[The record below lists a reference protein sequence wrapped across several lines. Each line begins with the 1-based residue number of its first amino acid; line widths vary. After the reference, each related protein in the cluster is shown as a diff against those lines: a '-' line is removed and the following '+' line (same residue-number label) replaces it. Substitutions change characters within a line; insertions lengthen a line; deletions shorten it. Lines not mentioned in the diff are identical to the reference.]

1 MLCDKKGDWKDN
13 LTDEAQEILA
23 GLLES
28 TRKHKCAYCSA
39 DDVKTAQL
47 WSALIEIKKE
57 LDETNSLLR
66 KVEAPFRTI
75 IEIGN
80 EEKKKTIEK
89 LVTDMIKPAD
99 ETTQE
104 ATKKL
109 VESLMKF

>member
-1 MLCDKKGDWKDN
+1 MFDDKKEDWKDN
-13 LTDEAQEILA
+13 LTDEAQEVLA
-23 GLLES
+23 RLLES
-28 TRKHKCAYCSA
+28 ARKHKCAYCSA
-39 DDVKTAQL
+39 EDVKTAQL
-47 WSALIEIKKE
+47 WSALVEIKKE
-57 LDETNSLLR
+57 LDGTTDLLK

-75 IEIGN
+75 IEVGE